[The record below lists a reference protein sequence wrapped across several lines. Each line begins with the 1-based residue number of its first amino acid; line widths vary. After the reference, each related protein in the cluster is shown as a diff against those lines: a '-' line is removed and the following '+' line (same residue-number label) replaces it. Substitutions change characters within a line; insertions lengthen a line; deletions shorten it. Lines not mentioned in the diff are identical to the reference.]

1 MKPTIQLIMCDA
13 YLAGIYGRK
22 FEESGYKV
30 RIVESPDEALR
41 TAGRVKPRAILYDIH
56 CTPDVAQTLGTL
68 RASPI
73 LTQSKIVLVGNVS
86 DWERV
91 QGLAKLADGYLI
103 FGQFVP
109 REAVAK
115 INHLLSL

>member
-1 MKPTIQLIMCDA
+1 M
-13 YLAGIYGRK
+13 
-22 FEESGYKV
+22 

-41 TAGRVKPRAILYDIH
+41 TAGRVKPKALLYDIH
-56 CTPDVAQTLGTL
+56 CTPDPAKTIETF

-73 LTQSKIVLVGNVS
+73 LSQAKIVLVGSVI

-91 QGLAKLADGYLI
+91 QHLKKLADGYLI

-109 REAVAK
+109 REAVEK
-115 INHLLSL
+115 INHILSL

>member
-1 MKPTIQLIMCDA
+1 MKSIQLVMCDS

-22 FEESGYKV
+22 FEESDFKV
-30 RIVESPDEALR
+30 HVLESPDEALR
-41 TAGRVKPRAILYDIH
+41 KAGRTKPDAVLYDIH
-56 CTPDVAQTLGTL
+56 CTADPEATIQAF

-73 LTQSKIVLVGNVS
+73 LAKAKIVLIGNIA

-91 QGLAKLADGYLI
+91 QKLAKLADGYLI

-109 REAVAK
+109 REAVEK